1 MKEPIILYSSSGCLR
16 CRLIKLMLESHNVE
30 YIEVKD
36 NKQLMIERG
45 FESAPVL
52 EIDGKV
58 IDDYGNILAWLE
70 DNNYYSL

>member
-1 MKEPIILYSSSGCLR
+1 
-16 CRLIKLMLESHNVE
+16 
-30 YIEVKD
+30 
-36 NKQLMIERG
+36 MIERG

-52 EIDGKV
+52 EVDGKV